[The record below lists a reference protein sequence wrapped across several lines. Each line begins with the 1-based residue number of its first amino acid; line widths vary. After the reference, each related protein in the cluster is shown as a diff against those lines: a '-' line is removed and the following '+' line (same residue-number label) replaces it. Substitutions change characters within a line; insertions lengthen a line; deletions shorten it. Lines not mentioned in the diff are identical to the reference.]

1 MTRKNILSL
10 LTAGAM
16 GITCFSMNISAE
28 SAYAAGDVDMDGV
41 VTGHD
46 TAMVSRYLQEE
57 DYTLTEEQLVLA
69 DVDADGEVTQADADK
84 LYNEMQVYVL
94 GDVTNDDP
102 YSVITLNDPSCI
114 LNYYSYMGAG
124 VSYNEMNAVEMNLA
138 DMNLDGVVDITDSV
152 IMMGMYAVVGVGLK
166 NELLENGIY
175 YYSMNSESPAY
186 VGDMFEYSIADQYKD
201 GCSGN

>member
-1 MTRKNILSL
+1 MTRNNILSL

-84 LYNEMQVYVL
+84 LYNDMQVYDL
-94 GDVTNDDP
+94 GNATTEDKFP
-102 YSVITLNDPSCI
+102 FLTLTDAFCAI
-114 LNYYSYMGAG
+114 NYYAYTAAG
-124 VSYNEMNAVEMNLA
+124 IICDEMNNVEMNLVDVNVDGKI
-138 DMNLDGVVDITDSV
+138 DMTDGVIIAEVYTMTGADFYNI
-152 IMMGMYAVVGVGLK
+152 I
-166 NELLENGIY
+166 LESGIY
-175 YYSMNSESPAY
+175 YYSIDVESPAY
-186 VGDMFEYSIADQYKD
+186 VGNIYKY
-201 GCSGN
+201 NKEVIWN